1 MWNNQGGFMATS
13 SLKKSFVIDSKKE
26 VNAFVKLFINSIK
39 NPPKPVNRVNV
50 SSISNEQMARI
61 INVKLGRKN

>member
-1 MWNNQGGFMATS
+1 MATS

-26 VNAFVKLFINSIK
+26 VDAFVKLFMNSVK
-39 NPPKPVNRVNV
+39 NPPEPVNRVNV

-61 INVKLGRKN
+61 INAKLGRKN

>member
-1 MWNNQGGFMATS
+1 MATS

-26 VNAFVKLFINSIK
+26 VDAFVKLFMNSVK
-39 NPPKPVNRVNV
+39 NPPKLVNRVNV

-61 INVKLGRKN
+61 INAKLGRKN